1 MKLGLLF
8 KVLKGFIL
16 TNSVLVKGVT
26 LNKTGISVALTVVI
40 IVALIGTAIVGYIWI
55 SKPTEEEPEPSVITA
70 DEATQILLDNII
82 KPDELNYD
90 LIAFM
95 WPEPLNPGD
104 TITPHD
110 ILGDTY
116 VMDDNTWFFW
126 VNDFPFARS
135 HTPPGM
141 YSSTP
146 QLEITPS
153 R

>member
-1 MKLGLLF
+1 M
-8 KVLKGFIL
+8 
-16 TNSVLVKGVT
+16 KGVT
-26 LNKTGISVALTVVI
+26 LNKTGTSVILTVAI
-40 IVALIGTAIVGYIWI
+40 IAVLICAAIVGYIWI
-55 SKPTEEEPEPSVITA
+55 SKPTGEEPEPSVITA

-116 VMDDNTWFFW
+116 VMEENTWFFW
-126 VNDFPFARS
+126 VNDFPFA
-135 HTPPGM
+135 
-141 YSSTP
+141 
-146 QLEITPS
+146 LF
-153 R
+153 

>member
-1 MKLGLLF
+1 MQNEADLL

-16 TNSVLVKGVT
+16 TKSVLVKGVT
-26 LNKTGISVALTVVI
+26 LNKTGTSVILTVAI
-40 IVALIGTAIVGYIWI
+40 ITILICAAIVGYIWI

-116 VMDDNTWFFW
+116 VMEENTWFFW
-126 VNDFPFARS
+126 VNDFPFA
-135 HTPPGM
+135 
-141 YSSTP
+141 
-146 QLEITPS
+146 LF
-153 R
+153 